1 MSSGVTIVCDGLVK
15 IYRIA
20 GRQVVALQGLELEVA
35 AGEMLAVVGPS
46 GAGKSTLL
54 NVIGGLDSPSAGRV
68 LLDGVNLTDLSDSC
82 LDRYRRERVGFVW
95 QLAGRNLIPYLTT
108 WENVALPMV
117 LARRPER
124 VRRKRVA
131 ELLAAV
137 GLSERADHVP
147 ARLSGGEQQRLAL
160 AVALANRPALLLA
173 DEPTGELDSAT
184 AQDIYRLI
192 RALNQTYGMTVVIV
206 SHDPGIA
213 HAVDRVVTIRDGK
226 TSTESRVTD
235 YAPEIPDQ
243 ASPIPESQITVEE
256 LTVLDSA
263 GRLQLPKE
271 LREEYDIGDRVRLE
285 RALDGILIRPVKQTR
300 GKNG

>member
-1 MSSGVTIVCDGLVK
+1 MSGGATIVCEGLVK

-54 NVIGGLDSPSAGRV
+54 NVIGGLDAPSAGRV
-68 LLDGVNLTDLSDSC
+68 LVDGVNLDDFSDSR

-95 QLAGRNLIPYLTT
+95 QLSGRSLIPYLTA

-117 LARRPER
+117 LAQRPER
-124 VRRKRVA
+124 IRRERVT

-137 GLSERADHVP
+137 GLSERAGHVP

-160 AVALANRPALLLA
+160 AVALANRPSLLLA

-184 AQDIYRLI
+184 ARDIYRLI
-192 RALNQTYGMTVVIV
+192 RSLNQTCGLTVVIV

-213 HAVDRVVTIRDGK
+213 RAVDRVVTIRDGK
-226 TSTESRVTD
+226 MSTESRVTD
-235 YAPEIPDQ
+235 YASEITDQ
-243 ASPIPESQITVEE
+243 ASSIAEPQVTVEE

-271 LREEYDIGDRVRLE
+271 LREDYGIGDRVRLE
-285 RALDGILIRPVKQTR
+285 RVPDGILVRPVKQTR
-300 GKNG
+300 GKNE

>member
-1 MSSGVTIVCDGLVK
+1 MSGGATIVCEGLVK

-54 NVIGGLDSPSAGRV
+54 NVIGGLDAPSAGRV
-68 LLDGVNLTDLSDSC
+68 LVDGVNLNDFSDSC

-95 QLAGRNLIPYLTT
+95 QLPGRNLIPYLTA

-117 LARRPER
+117 LAQHPER
-124 VRRKRVA
+124 IRRERVT

-137 GLSERADHVP
+137 GLSERAGHIP

-160 AVALANRPALLLA
+160 AVALANRPSLLLA

-184 AQDIYRLI
+184 ARDIYRLI
-192 RALNQTYGMTVVIV
+192 RSLNQTYGMTVVIV

-213 HAVDRVVTIRDGK
+213 HVVDRVITIRDGK
-226 TSTESRVTD
+226 ISTESRVTD
-235 YAPEIPDQ
+235 YALEITEQ
-243 ASPIPESQITVEE
+243 ASSIAEPQVTVEE

-271 LREEYDIGDRVRLE
+271 LREDYGIGDRVRLE
-285 RALDGILIRPVKQTR
+285 RVPDGILVRPVQQTR
-300 GKNG
+300 GKNE